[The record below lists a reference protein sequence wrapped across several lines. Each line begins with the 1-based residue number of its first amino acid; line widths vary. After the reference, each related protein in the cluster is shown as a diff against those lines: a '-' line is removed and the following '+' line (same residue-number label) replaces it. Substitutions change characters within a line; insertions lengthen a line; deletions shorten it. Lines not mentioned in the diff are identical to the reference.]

1 MTIFG
6 DIQLFENLDSEDAK
20 KKKHPNV
27 EKIAFKVVQMNL
39 FVMYITNQ
47 KLCYNIFM
55 LGNLQEILME
65 HDHHLMQNLKV
76 RFRCRK
82 MVKITFLD

>member
-1 MTIFG
+1 M
-6 DIQLFENLDSEDAK
+6 QK
-20 KKKHPNV
+20 KKKHPNI
-27 EKIAFKVVQMNL
+27 EKIAFKVVQIKL

-47 KLCYNIFM
+47 KWSYNIFM

-65 HDHHLMQNLKV
+65 HDLHLTQNLKV